1 MQRTLARRAALVM
14 SLGVAVAAPIS
25 AFATGHTTAA
35 PAAFKAYQVLSG
47 GNAIATGG
55 EPSIGYDTKRDA
67 IVYGADQHETQMVF
81 KDSSRG
87 TSVSQKDVSAP
98 TASVTTLDAITF
110 TDKYTGR
117 TFDSQLLGGC
127 SAMSYTDNAGASWTP
142 TSGCGPVVFLDH
154 QSVGGGPFH
163 APLPA
168 GAAYQ
173 DAVYYCA
180 QNGFNASCA
189 MSLDGGLTFGPG
201 QYISNTPA
209 NDVGDTDPQRAAEG
223 GGCSGLHGHIRV
235 GPDGTVYVPLK
246 GCGGTPTA
254 NNLTNSEYFGGAPAV
269 SVSKDNGATW
279 TIHMVPGAHNP
290 DESDNAVDVD
300 KAGRLWM
307 TWEDGTNPDINSYG
321 TNSSERV
328 AYSDDEGTHWSKPI
342 DLSTMV
348 GVHNVQFPE
357 IIAGDKGRVAVAFIG
372 TNAIGND
379 QHMKFKGPDGKPAV
393 WHLYVSMTYDNGKHW
408 TTINPMPNDPVQRGC
423 VLMEGLSN
431 KTAQDPLLCDQRN
444 LLDFNDIT
452 MDNHGRVYVAYTDGC
467 FTNCITDRNYW
478 SKDHVKVGANTVTD
492 DRDMV
497 LRLSAGKGLIA
508 KYDGKLGKVP
518 GHSNGMTT
526 SVVFVLP
533 VAAAVAV
540 RRRRAF

>member
-1 MQRTLARRAALVM
+1 MQRSVASRAALVM
-14 SLGVAVAAPIS
+14 SLGLAVAVPVS
-25 AFATGHTTAA
+25 ALATSHRTAA
-35 PAAFKAYQVLSG
+35 PASFKAYQVLA
-47 GNAIATGG
+47 GNNKLATGG
-55 EPSIGYDTKRDA
+55 EPAIGYDTKRHA
-67 IVYGADQHETQMVF
+67 IMYGAVGHETRMVF
-81 KDSSRG
+81 KDSGHG
-87 TSVSQKDVSAP
+87 TSLSQTSVDAP
-98 TASVTTLDAITF
+98 TAQQTLDAITF

-127 SAMSYTDNAGASWTP
+127 SAMAYTDDAGANWTP
-142 TSGCGPVVFLDH
+142 TSGCGQNTLLDH

-163 APLPA
+163 APVPV
-168 GAAYQ
+168 GANPVYK

-180 QNGFNASCA
+180 QNGFNASCSV
-189 MSLDGGLTFGPG
+189 SLDGGLTFGPG
-201 QYISNTPA
+201 QYISDTPL

-235 GPDGTVYVPLK
+235 GPNGTVYVPLK

-254 NNLTNSEYFGGAPAV
+254 NNLTNSEYFGGSPAV
-269 SVSKDNGATW
+269 SVSKDNGTTW
-279 TIHMVPGAHNP
+279 TVHMVPGAHNP

-321 TNSSERV
+321 SQASERV
-328 AYSDDEGTHWSKPI
+328 AYSDDEGTHWSKPV
-342 DLSTMV
+342 DLSTIV

-393 WHLYVSMTYDNGKHW
+393 WHLYVAMTYDNGKHW
-408 TTINPMPNDPVQRGC
+408 TTMNPMPNDPVQRGC

-431 KTAQDPLLCDQRN
+431 KTVQDAQLCDQRN

-452 MDNHGRVYVAYTDGC
+452 MDEHGRVYVAYTDGC
-467 FTNCITDRNYW
+467 FTNCVADRNYW
-478 SKDHVKVGANTVTD
+478 SKDGVKGVTD
-492 DRDMV
+492 ARDMV
-497 LRLSAGKGLIA
+497 LRLSGGKGLVA
-508 KYDGKLGKVP
+508 KYDGTLGKVP
-518 GHSNGMTT
+518 GGSTGVTT
-526 SVVFVLP
+526 SAVFMLP
-533 VAAAVAV
+533 LATLAVAN
-540 RRRRAF
+540 RRRRSARS